1 MKNRRVY
8 ALDAESVQMAKDWVH
23 KIKQA
28 VVQLRQDEAEAKLAK
43 KKEVSDITPL
53 QEIFF
58 KAKYGDQAIRI
69 RSDPKTK
76 EEVCLPPYGCA
87 VLCGCGV

>member
-8 ALDAESVQMAKDWVH
+8 ALDGPTVQSAKDWVH

-28 VVQLRQDEAEAKLAK
+28 VVQLRADEAEAKLAK
-43 KKEVSDITPL
+43 KKEVSDISPL
-53 QEIFF
+53 QESFF

-76 EEVCLPPYGCA
+76 EEVNSTPPTYR
-87 VLCGCGV
+87 L